1 MNKQVLAIGDLN
13 ADLVIYAYTDLAKSS
28 ANHPPQLFGGGT
40 IGNTA
45 VGLARL
51 GIPVTFAGKVGDD
64 VYGRQLVNELESEG
78 VNTSHIL
85 VEHEKP
91 TVLIIAYVR
100 EDGEREIYIWPQ
112 TKSAH
117 TSLRIEE
124 IDPQNIHQA
133 AWVHTSGLLL
143 NEAPL
148 SDTLLKVMQIAKKEG
163 IPVSL
168 DLNLRPECFT
178 WDNQT
183 LQNIHTAVQFSDYVF
198 GSAREEI
205 LPLANNP
212 DLKKAMCNLAEDKRT
227 IIARQG
233 AEGVQVLSPAEF
245 FHIPAFS
252 VPVLDTIGAGDAF
265 NSGFIA
271 ARVCGLPLR
280 EAVRWGNAAAG
291 ISIGKEGARQC
302 PMKEDLLEFLKSNP
316 PVQTGY

>member
-13 ADLVIYAYTDLAKSS
+13 ADLVIHAYTDLNNSS
-28 ANHPPQLFGGGT
+28 VNHPPQLFGGGT

-51 GIPVTFAGKVGDD
+51 GVPVAFIGKVGEDI
-64 VYGRQLVNELESEG
+64 YGRQLVKELKDEG
-78 VNTSHIL
+78 VDTQHIL
-85 VEHEKP
+85 VSSERP
-91 TVLIIAYVR
+91 TVLIIAYIK

-117 TSLRIEE
+117 TGLRIEE
-124 IDPQNIHQA
+124 IPSEIFLQA

-148 SDTLLKVMQIAKKEG
+148 SETLLEMMRTANKAG
-163 IPVSL
+163 IPVSF

-178 WDNQT
+178 WDKKT
-183 LQNIHTAVQFSDYVF
+183 LENIHTAVQLSDYIF

-205 LPLANNP
+205 LPLGNSQK
-212 DLKKAMCNLAEDKRT
+212 LTEAMRSLMGDKRT

-233 AEGVQVLSPAEF
+233 AEGVQVLSPAESF
-245 FHIPAFS
+245 FTPAFN

-271 ARVCGLPLR
+271 ARVKGLSLQ
-280 EAVRWGNAAAG
+280 EAVCWGNAAAG
-291 ISIGKEGARQC
+291 LSIGKEGARQC
-302 PMKEDLLEFLKSNP
+302 PRIEDLQKFLQTEP
-316 PVQTGY
+316 PVLGEK